1 MVTRQTIS
9 RDYQNSLVSYLPT
22 GYESKLDSPDDFFVP
37 SCGFSDVDESVYNL
51 FNKEIGFSSTEFS
64 NKTVLTRYPKPTV
77 NFASGERFAII
88 KKALTRDNNE
98 APILPIIS
106 ITKKNVTQSSED
118 ISNRGINQMTGNL
131 VWKRRLA
138 PEDKIY
144 QNLLNKIQLQ
154 NNNSVL
160 TGSVSGELKDTV
172 NIKQGMLLDDSL
184 SGFNNLFE
192 EITIPS
198 PQFYTVN
205 YEITFWTTHTIHMNY
220 MLETFI
226 RSYLPQVRGFVVGCD
241 KGYNFI
247 AETDEEFNNEDNIE
261 ELDEEKKLIR
271 YTFSLNVKAFLLFG
285 SDINNEDVLVKR
297 KILTPIVNFEVLDD
311 SESGGTT
318 KIETKTN
325 PYTLTE
331 PTTEEQQ
338 TKTTKQHLYQEKIIN
353 GQYKKIFITD
363 QNKRKGETVY
373 SAENLT
379 SLIRFLNPD

>member
-1 MVTRQTIS
+1 
-9 RDYQNSLVSYLPT
+9 
-22 GYESKLDSPDDFFVP
+22 
-37 SCGFSDVDESVYNL
+37 
-51 FNKEIGFSSTEFS
+51 
-64 NKTVLTRYPKPTV
+64 
-77 NFASGERFAII
+77 
-88 KKALTRDNNE
+88 
-98 APILPIIS
+98 
-106 ITKKNVTQSSED
+106 
-118 ISNRGINQMTGNL
+118 
-131 VWKRRLA
+131 
-138 PEDKIY
+138 
-144 QNLLNKIQLQ
+144 
-154 NNNSVL
+154 
-160 TGSVSGELKDTV
+160 
-172 NIKQGMLLDDSL
+172 
-184 SGFNNLFE
+184 
-192 EITIPS
+192 
-198 PQFYTVN
+198 
-205 YEITFWTTHTIHMNY
+205 
-220 MLETFI
+220 
-226 RSYLPQVRGFVVGCD
+226 VVGCD

-261 ELDEEKKLIR
+261 ELDEEKKLVR

-338 TKTTKQHLYQEKIIN
+338 TKTTKQNLYQEKIIN
-353 GQYKKIFITD
+353 GQYRKIFITD